1 MREGEGTGSDA
12 MDRRRHRPALSGAKR
27 KTRGVS
33 AAGFPLFCYDNVAT
47 NLGPH
52 FFFFLATFFL
62 AAFFLAIAITPFR
75 WVSGLKDMLYLLIV
89 S

>member
-1 MREGEGTGSDA
+1 VKNPGLMRWAGDA
-12 MDRRRHRPALSGAKR
+12 IARLHGGAQR
-27 KTRGVS
+27 KTRDVS
-33 AAGFPLFCYDNVAT
+33 ATGFPLFCYDNVAT

-62 AAFFLAIAITPFR
+62 AAFFLAIVITPFR